1 MSLSRRCF
9 LLWSCTAGLLGQ
21 SQRLLA
27 ALVSPGSASG
37 VDTLDSAQSQCLQA
51 WLDTLL
57 PADEFSPAASELG
70 VSSRIVSKTLGN
82 PDYLRL
88 IRAGCRWLDKQA
100 LARGVQTFVRLGA
113 PEREHVVRLAEQA
126 TMKSLPRMFF
136 EHTRT
141 DAFLFYY
148 TQPETWGM
156 LNYPG
161 PPQPRGFM
169 DRTTRPT
176 RRIDADKL

>member
-9 LLWSCTAGLLGQ
+9 LLWSCAAGLLGR

-27 ALVSPGSASG
+27 ALVSPASPG
-37 VDTLDSAQSQCLQA
+37 VDTLDSAQSHCLQA

-70 VSSRIVSKTLGN
+70 VDIRIVGKALGN

-88 IRAGCRWLDKQA
+88 IRAGCRWLDQQA
-100 LARGVQTFVRLGA
+100 MARGAQPFARLDA
-113 PEREHVVRLAEQA
+113 PGRENVVRLAEQA
-126 TMKSLPRMFF
+126 TMKSIPRMFF
-136 EHTRT
+136 EYTRA
-141 DAFLFYY
+141 DAFLFFY
-148 TQPETWGM
+148 TQQETWGM
-156 LNYPG
+156 LDYPG

-169 DRTTRPT
+169 DRTTRPPASQV
-176 RRIDADKL
+176 R

>member
-88 IRAGCRWLDKQA
+88 IRAGCRWLDQQA

-148 TQPETWGM
+148 TQPET
-156 LNYPG
+156 
-161 PPQPRGFM
+161 
-169 DRTTRPT
+169 
-176 RRIDADKL
+176 